1 MKRFTVAALLFV
13 LLLVGYWT
21 WPVVELRALG
31 ATLQARSAAA
41 LSEQVDFARL
51 RSSFAQQVI
60 AAYLR
65 VTGREIKLGALASLA
80 STVGAPFVDPWV
92 SQIVN
97 PETLIELLRGG
108 KIQSELGE
116 ISFKT
121 GELSNFTLSNT
132 WNAWLGSEYGLGR
145 FSIGLPADDEEAEQ
159 FRIRMQMLQW
169 RWKLVGLDVPQ
180 KLCDRLAREL
190 AKKYP

>member
-1 MKRFTVAALLFV
+1 M
-13 LLLVGYWT
+13 
-21 WPVVELRALG
+21 
-31 ATLQARSAAA
+31 
-41 LSEQVDFARL
+41 
-51 RSSFAQQVI
+51 
-60 AAYLR
+60 
-65 VTGREIKLGALASLA
+65 
-80 STVGAPFVDPWV
+80 
-92 SQIVN
+92 
-97 PETLIELLRGG
+97 
-108 KIQSELGE
+108 IQSELGE

-159 FRIRMQMLQW
+159 FRIRMRMLQW